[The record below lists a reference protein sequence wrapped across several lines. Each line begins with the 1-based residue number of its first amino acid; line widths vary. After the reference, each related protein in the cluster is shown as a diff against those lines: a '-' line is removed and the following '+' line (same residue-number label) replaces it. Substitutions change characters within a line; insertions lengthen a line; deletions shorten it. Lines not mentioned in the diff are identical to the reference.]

1 MTSAAV
7 WPRLSAAL
15 AMRSSTKG
23 VPTRPGQMAPEY
35 ADLLVRAG
43 WRPAGSY
50 HAPGSIMGVIEGV
63 CG

>member
-1 MTSAAV
+1 
-7 WPRLSAAL
+7 
-15 AMRSSTKG
+15 
-23 VPTRPGQMAPEY
+23 MAPEY